1 MPIDLNE
8 LERLIAEATKLPWSV
23 EVETDAS
30 IDDEAEE
37 GLSISI
43 REIHRLLHDHEW
55 ADAEDWDR
63 DMANADLIAAAVN
76 ALPDLICEM
85 RELRA
90 DKERLVKA
98 AGEVLYRIKGDPR
111 MEGGA
116 YYRIAPA
123 THPDTHKAIIGL
135 QAAID
140 AACVHETRTDDESER
155 EVRSDRRTTT
165 SRP

>member
-1 MPIDLNE
+1 MPTDLQE
-8 LERLIAEATKLPWSV
+8 LERLLAEATPGPWAFNSYSTV
-23 EVETDAS
+23 LSAPRVQEYEIDDTVETNVCVVPR
-30 IDDEAEE
+30 E
-37 GLSISI
+37 GRGDLGTPQGQK
-43 REIHRLLHDHEW
+43 DG
-55 ADAEDWDR
+55 
-63 DMANADLIAAAVN
+63 DLIAAMRN
-76 ALPDLICEM
+76 ALPELIAEL

-90 DKERLVKA
+90 DRERLVKA

-140 AACVHETRTDDESER
+140 AARVPLLAEER
-155 EVRSDRRTTT
+155 KTNDSK
-165 SRP
+165 